1 MHRAHLH
8 TLGLAFGGL
17 TLAATAPTSAATN
30 NPTPTSIGSSPA
42 NGHSADSTGRRPAAS
57 ADTVRA
63 DTVRN
68 H

>member
-1 MHRAHLH
+1 MHRAHLL

-17 TLAATAPTSAATN
+17 TLAATA
-30 NPTPTSIGSSPA
+30 PTSIGSSPA